1 MAKDNIALQ
10 RLTPFYPPQWGIVGS
25 DIPLGIRTQS
35 DAIVLFV
42 STVHPGRNDNNSGTN
57 PEAPCAT
64 VQGAVTKLIAH
75 QTALGVSL
83 AGSQIIVG
91 AGSALV
97 ENVIIPVTAPKNC
110 AILGMVAGGG
120 GMSPTWRA
128 ATGAGTALIVRQ
140 EDWRISGFT
149 FIVPATGTSI
159 RLDWSAS
166 GNGSGTLIDHNMFST
181 FQLANGRYAIEFT
194 GAPYNV
200 TICDNEFS
208 EIASGASTAFAIYTS
223 TTPTADPLQCRIE
236 RNLFRDVDNM
246 IGSLASSHG
255 FGGTVIKDN
264 VFALPG
270 QLPVTLV
277 IDLRGGHVGAN
288 TVTGNHFAASA
299 DYSQP
304 GGYWDCAALPGYWT
318 GNFSVDTA
326 EAEVGDN
333 CITLLPPAA

>member
-10 RLTPFYPPQWGIVGS
+10 RLTPFYPPQWGVQGS
-25 DIPLGIRTQS
+25 DIPLGVRSQS

-42 STVHPGRNDNNSGTN
+42 STVHPNRNDNNDGTN
-57 PEAPCAT
+57 PDGPCAT
-64 VQGAVTKLIAH
+64 VQGAIAKLIAH

-128 ATGAGTALIVRQ
+128 ATGAGTALTVRQ

-159 RLDWSAS
+159 LLDWSAS

-181 FQLANGRYAIEFT
+181 FQLAAGLYAIQFQ

-200 TICDNEFS
+200 TIADNEFS
-208 EIASGASTAFAIYTS
+208 EIASGANTAFAIYTGN
-223 TTPTADPLQCRIE
+223 TPTADPLLCRIE
-236 RNLFRDVDNM
+236 RNLFRECDNM

-255 FGGTVIKDN
+255 FGSTIIKDN
-264 VFALPG
+264 VFALCP
-270 QLPVTLV
+270 QLAVALV
-277 IDLRGGHVGAN
+277 IDLRGGHVGHN
-288 TVTGNHFAASA
+288 TVIGNYFSSSA
-299 DYSQP
+299 DYSNV
-304 GGYWDCAALPGYWT
+304 GGYWDNAGHAGDWI
-318 GNFSVDTA
+318 GNHTLDIA

-333 CITLLPPAA
+333 GLTILPPA

>member
-10 RLTPFYPPQWGIVGS
+10 RLTPFYPPQWGVQGS

-42 STVHPGRNDNNSGTN
+42 STIHPGRSDNNDGTN

-97 ENVIIPVTAPKNC
+97 ENVIIPSTAPKNC

-128 ATGAGTALIVRQ
+128 ATGAGTAITVRQ

-159 RLDWSAS
+159 LLDWSAS

-181 FQLANGRYAIEFT
+181 FQLANGRYAIQFT

-200 TICDNEFS
+200 TIADNEFS
-208 EIASGASTAFAIYTS
+208 EIGNGGTAFAIICTS
-223 TTPTADPLQCRIE
+223 SPTACPLLCRIE
-236 RNLFRDVDNM
+236 RNLFREVNNM
-246 IGSLASSHG
+246 IGSLNSAHG
-255 FGGTVIKDN
+255 FGSTLIKDN
-264 VFALPG
+264 EFALSP
-270 QLPVTLV
+270 QIATTLV
-277 IDLRGGHVGAN
+277 IDLRGGNVGYN
-288 TVTGNHFAASA
+288 TVTGNHLATSA
-299 DYSQP
+299 DYSNV
-304 GGYWDCAALPGYWT
+304 GGYWDHAANAGNWT
-318 GNFSVDTA
+318 GNFSLDVA
-326 EAEVGDN
+326 EAEMSVAGLS
-333 CITLLPPAA
+333 ILPPA